1 MENENPAV
9 SVIIPLYN
17 AEKYIGECL
26 TSIVNQ
32 TFQDFEI
39 VIADDCSTDNSRAVV
54 ENFFA
59 NFGDRL
65 KLLRLPKNSGC
76 SGVPR
81 NFALKEARGK
91 YVFFVD
97 NDDLLNDTALEDF
110 YKVAE
115 DFNADVV
122 YSEKCLSF
130 DDEHGAVSA
139 EITRFQ
145 SGKYV
150 TEPTLETFDINERMT
165 GFVRQ
170 HFSWWPWD
178 KLFRRQFL
186 IDNNVTFPA
195 LRRFEDFVFTLKY
208 LVVAKNFVRVPFV
221 NYFYRSRE
229 NSPSH
234 RAYDVLEI
242 VQDMIDIFRT
252 LDEFMSGNKFFRDNP
267 QHKYEILNFFIGGQ
281 LDLTVKGF
289 FNQNDVP
296 TAAIYNYLREKIFS
310 LNPQDNVALTSY
322 LFIAVNILRL
332 QTSRQASEINDLKR
346 QLAALKNNL
355 EVTH

>member
-65 KLLRLPKNSGC
+65 KLLRLPTNSGC
-76 SGVPR
+76 PGFPR
-81 NFALKEARGK
+81 NFALKEACGK

-97 NDDLLNDTALEDF
+97 SDDLLNDTALEDF

-150 TEPTLETFDINERMT
+150 TEPTLETFDINERM
-165 GFVRQ
+165 GRALFDSVFRGDRGIN
-170 HFSWWPWD
+170 FS
-178 KLFRRQFL
+178 
-186 IDNNVTFPA
+186 
-195 LRRFEDFVFTLKY
+195 
-208 LVVAKNFVRVPFV
+208 
-221 NYFYRSRE
+221 
-229 NSPSH
+229 
-234 RAYDVLEI
+234 
-242 VQDMIDIFRT
+242 
-252 LDEFMSGNKFFRDNP
+252 
-267 QHKYEILNFFIGGQ
+267 
-281 LDLTVKGF
+281 
-289 FNQNDVP
+289 
-296 TAAIYNYLREKIFS
+296 
-310 LNPQDNVALTSY
+310 
-322 LFIAVNILRL
+322 AVNFSSTT
-332 QTSRQASEINDLKR
+332 TSRSPRSEGSRILSSR
-346 QLAALKNNL
+346 
-355 EVTH
+355 